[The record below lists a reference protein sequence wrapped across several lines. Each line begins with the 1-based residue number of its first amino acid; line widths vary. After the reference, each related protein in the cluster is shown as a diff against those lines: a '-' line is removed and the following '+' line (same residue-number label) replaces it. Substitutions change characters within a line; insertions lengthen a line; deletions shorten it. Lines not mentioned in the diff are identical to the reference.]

1 MTSASKTIV
10 FVYVLLAVGA
20 LACCTSVDLGGEKA
34 PTETPFVV
42 PTSTAPSPQIE
53 VESVSVSL
61 LDEDGE
67 ARVPPGR
74 PVDLTVD
81 WAADTEELVIK
92 YLSALDLTVR
102 LDGESLEGVISR
114 YGPVEEHGDGDAD
127 GDGDI
132 DYVTHWRYP
141 LGALSSGVHLVEAEF
156 RLLRPVT
163 DGVDRDAD
171 GELDEYSGTSKLEVR
186 IIVGD

>member
-34 PTETPFVV
+34 QIETPFVA
-42 PTSTAPSPQIE
+42 PTSTAPSPQIA

-61 LDEDGE
+61 IDEDRE
-67 ARVPPGR
+67 ARVPPGT
-74 PVDLTVD
+74 PVDLTVG
-81 WAADTEELVIK
+81 WSADTPELVIK
-92 YLSALDLTVR
+92 YLSALDLVVK
-102 LDGESLEGVISR
+102 LDGESLKGVMGR
-114 YGPVEEHGDGDAD
+114 YGPVEERGDRDEDGDM
-127 GDGDI
+127 
-132 DYVTHWRYP
+132 DYISRWRYP
-141 LGALSSGVHLVEAEF
+141 VGVLSAGVHIVEAEF

-163 DGVDRDAD
+163 DGMDRDGD
-171 GELDEYSGTSKLEVR
+171 GELDEYSGTSKLDVR